1 MAGLV
6 LIAGLLMFAGAAP
19 DYDAAMAPYHTAFD
33 AAEGEMASANRLNA
47 AHDKAGTCMALT
59 AAVTDFGNAASALA
73 PVFTL
78 LAGDSGLDEA
88 KRAGLTAQAQQA
100 KDTALLN
107 VGNAQAEHDRL
118 CG

>member
-1 MAGLV
+1 MAGLA
-6 LIAGLLMFAGAAP
+6 LIAGLLMIALPAP

-33 AAEGEMASANRLNA
+33 AAQGEMVSAGRLNEV
-47 AHDKAGTCMALT
+47 HDKAGTCMALT
-59 AAVTDFGNAASALA
+59 AAVTDFGNAATALA

-107 VGNAQAEHDRL
+107 VGSAKADYNRL